1 MGTKQNM
8 STTTPDDH
16 DAREERSEELEM
28 TPSLP
33 DSDMAEVN
41 NVEPRPTTV
50 EEEQKASEPL
60 QKSSSPQSETP
71 KKKLCGVCNENEYK
85 YKCSRCYLP
94 YCSIACSTI
103 HKATHPAEEPK
114 PAIEL
119 KAHPTLPPKP
129 LVARP
134 GTVAGATN
142 AANTVTTNPFAALD
156 DSKELRELFKKFPRL
171 QLLLD
176 RINKATL
183 PPIHNMQQTLNG
195 GRRKEQPWNS
205 DRGLEKGVK
214 VLDNLR
220 NTGSKDGKAIR
231 EFSKLVLQLLSQESG
246 LSAREVVEK
255 ELATENQKVVEQLL
269 NGEL

>member
-1 MGTKQNM
+1 M
-8 STTTPDDH
+8 SATTPNDH
-16 DAREERSEELEM
+16 EAGKEESEELAQPEA
-28 TPSLP
+28 TTSLP

-41 NVEPRPTTV
+41 NVDPPVMTV
-50 EEEQKASEPL
+50 DEEASKAPE
-60 QKSSSPQSETP
+60 KSSSPQPESP
-71 KKKLCGVCNENEYK
+71 KKKLCGVCNEKECK

-114 PAIEL
+114 PAVEL

-129 LVARP
+129 PIARP

-142 AANTVTTNPFAALD
+142 AANSATANPFAALD

-171 QLLLD
+171 QMLVD

-183 PPIHNMQQTLNG
+183 PPVHNMQQNLNG

-205 DRGLEKGVK
+205 DRGLEKGAK
-214 VLDNLR
+214 VLDDLR
-220 NTGSKDGKAIR
+220 NTGSKDGRAIR
-231 EFSKLVLQLLSQESG
+231 EFSKLILRLLSQENG

-255 ELATENQKVVEQLL
+255 ELAEENQRVVEQLL